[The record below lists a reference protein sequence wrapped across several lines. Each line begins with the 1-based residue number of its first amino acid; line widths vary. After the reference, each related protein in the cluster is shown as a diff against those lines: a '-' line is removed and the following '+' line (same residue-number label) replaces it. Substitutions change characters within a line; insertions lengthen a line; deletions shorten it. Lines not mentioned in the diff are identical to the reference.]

1 MMWKRQGPAIIS
13 NVSLLAL
20 GPAIFETG
28 QDDSLGVSA
37 ALSADARTMVMGA
50 PGANDNTGYI
60 EVYRKDGEKWT
71 RSGDTI
77 YGNVTV
83 DVLGSSVDI
92 SADGKIII
100 CGSSGY
106 YADDRPGYVRA
117 FELVSDSNIGTD
129 TWKQIGQN
137 IMSITVEANSDA
149 FGWSVSISDDGMIVV
164 GAPNSGING
173 KGSGHVRIYLLDDN
187 RINWKQIGGDID
199 GDMSG
204 DRLGHSVSLAA
215 NGTIVVI
222 GAPHAHVNEKI
233 RSGEVKVYQLDS
245 AGSNWERLGKSIF
258 GENDS
263 DMFGWSVDISSDG
276 NTIAIGSRGYN
287 YRICPSFLFGGK
299 R

>member
-1 MMWKRQGPAIIS
+1 
-13 NVSLLAL
+13 
-20 GPAIFETG
+20 
-28 QDDSLGVSA
+28 
-37 ALSADARTMVMGA
+37 
-50 PGANDNTGYI
+50 
-60 EVYRKDGEKWT
+60 
-71 RSGDTI
+71 
-77 YGNVTV
+77 
-83 DVLGSSVDI
+83 
-92 SADGKIII
+92 
-100 CGSSGY
+100 
-106 YADDRPGYVRA
+106 
-117 FELVSDSNIGTD
+117 
-129 TWKQIGQN
+129 
-137 IMSITVEANSDA
+137 MSITVEANSDA
-149 FGWSVSISDDGMIVV
+149 FGWSVSISDDGTMTAV

-204 DRLGHSVSLAA
+204 DRLGHSVSLSA

-287 YRICPSFLFGGK
+287 SSTGSVRVFYLEVSDKGDQQWKPIGQNITGDAKGDKFVFPSLMMAKLSRLAPLFIMGEIWKIQVTSVSIKWMILKRIECRMAKTSMEKNLLESQDL
-299 R
+299 

>member
-1 MMWKRQGPAIIS
+1 M
-13 NVSLLAL
+13 
-20 GPAIFETG
+20 
-28 QDDSLGVSA
+28 
-37 ALSADARTMVMGA
+37 
-50 PGANDNTGYI
+50 
-60 EVYRKDGEKWT
+60 
-71 RSGDTI
+71 
-77 YGNVTV
+77 
-83 DVLGSSVDI
+83 
-92 SADGKIII
+92 
-100 CGSSGY
+100 
-106 YADDRPGYVRA
+106 
-117 FELVSDSNIGTD
+117 SDSNIGTD

-149 FGWSVSISDDGMIVV
+149 FGWSVSISDDGMIAV

-287 YRICPSFLFGGK
+287 SSTGSVQVFYLEVSDKGDRQWKPIGQNITGDAKGDKFGSCVSLSDDGK
-299 R
+299 TLAVGAPLHNGRNMENSGHVSVYQMDDSKED